1 MLRAEA
7 FRKNAGSGRKL
18 VGRIYDV
25 VHVALWSGLFAF
37 VIFFCLFVLPQVPQS
52 RAKMEAVRILELQ
65 AENDAYCE
73 KWGFPRGGRKHE
85 ECVLDLQA
93 LRTKIDQRAL
103 DDVFP

>member
-1 MLRAEA
+1 MLRTDA
-7 FRKNAGSGRKL
+7 FRKNAAAGRTL

-73 KWGFPRGGRKHE
+73 KWGFARGGRKHQ

-93 LRTKIDQRAL
+93 LRTKIEQRAV

>member
-1 MLRAEA
+1 MLQEQA
-7 FRKNAGSGRKL
+7 FRKNAAAGRTL
-18 VGRIYDV
+18 VGRIYDI

-73 KWGFPRGGRKHE
+73 KWGFPRGERKHQ

>member
-1 MLRAEA
+1 MLRAKV
-7 FRKNAGSGRKL
+7 FRKNFAPGRKL
-18 VGRIYDV
+18 VSRIYDT
-25 VHVALWSGLFAF
+25 VHVGLWSGLAAF

-52 RAKMEAVRILELQ
+52 RAKAEAARILELQ
-65 AENDAYCE
+65 AENHAYCE